1 MAAHETINELKSKIF
16 EVTNQNFVE
25 TALQVF
31 RFQYENT
38 MVYKN
43 YIDLLKR
50 DVNSIQQ
57 IEDIPFLP
65 ISLFKTHIVAINH
78 NAEKIFESS
87 GTTGQITSKHYVSD
101 LNIYEESFFKCFN
114 MFFGNPEDYCIL
126 GLLPSY
132 LERNN
137 SSLIYMVK
145 ELIQKSNKPESS
157 FYLNEY
163 EQLFKTISEL
173 EKRQQPYIL
182 FGVTFALLE
191 FSENF
196 PINISYGTIIE
207 TGGMKGRGK
216 ELTRAELH
224 EILRQRFQTSNISSE
239 YGMTELLSQAYL
251 KQNEKFEAPPWMK
264 ILIRDVY
271 NPFQYVA
278 EGQSGAI
285 NVVDLAN
292 LYSCSFIETADMGKL
307 HNNNSFEVLGR
318 IDNSEIRGCN
328 LLV

>member
-114 MFFGNPEDYCIL
+114 MFFGNAEDYCIL

-137 SSLIYMVK
+137 SSLIYMVN

-251 KQNEKFEAPPWMK
+251 NDKHYFESPPWMK
-264 ILIRDVY
+264 VLIRDVY

-292 LYSCSFIETADMGKL
+292 LYSCSFIETADMGRL
-307 HNNNSFEVLGR
+307 HGNNSFEVLGR